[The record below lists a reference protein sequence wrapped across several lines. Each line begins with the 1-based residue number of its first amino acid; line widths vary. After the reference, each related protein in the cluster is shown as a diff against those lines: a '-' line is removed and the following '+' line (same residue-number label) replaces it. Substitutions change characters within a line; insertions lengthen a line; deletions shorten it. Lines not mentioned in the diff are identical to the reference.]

1 MKRSDKAKRENK
13 APRDRASRLSA
24 AILRISASLDLDT
37 VLHEVVESARVLT
50 DAHYGVITTIDETG
64 RPREFITSGFTPE
77 QQQQFA
83 AWPDGLRLFEHF
95 RDLPGALRL
104 TDLPAY
110 VRSLGYSA
118 ELMCSKTFQVTPMR
132 HRGEHVGNFFLGEKA
147 AGREFT
153 GEDEEVLVLFACQA
167 STAIANARTHRDK
180 HRARADLEALVD
192 TSPVGVVVFD
202 AGSGKPVSLNREAKR
217 IVEGLRMPGRSTEQL
232 LEVITCRRADGR
244 EVSLGEFPLAQ
255 TLRSAE
261 TVRAEEI
268 VLQVPDGRSVTT
280 LLNATP
286 IRSAEGEVVSVVITM
301 QDLAPL
307 EELER
312 LRTEFL
318 GMVSHELRAPLTSIK
333 GSTATV
339 LAASPVPNAAEM
351 LQFFR
356 IIDEQADH
364 MRGLISDLLDAGRI
378 ATGTLSVAPEPSDV
392 AGLVDQARN
401 TYLSG
406 GDRHTILIDLPQDLP
421 QVMVDRQRIVQVLN
435 NLFSNASRHSPESS
449 PIRVAAVLDGVQ
461 VAISV
466 SDEGRGVPPELLP
479 RLFQKY
485 TGLGHD
491 DGERGLRGSRLGLAI
506 CKGLV
511 EAHGGRIRAN
521 SRGAGQGT
529 QFTFTIPVAEKAG
542 DTAAFARSPSRPP
555 RQERKPILVVDDDP
569 QTLRFVRDALAAAD
583 YSPIVTGDHRDLS
596 RIIRTEKP
604 HLILLDP
611 VLPGTDGI
619 ELMETLPELTELP
632 VIFISSYG
640 RDETIAK
647 ALEMGA
653 ADYIVKPFSPT
664 ELTARIRA
672 ALRRRTQPEPFV
684 LGELAIHYEER
695 RVTVA
700 GRPVQLTATEYDLL
714 RVLSLNAGRVT
725 TYESLIRQVWGGQD
739 SGDPPLV
746 RTFVKKL
753 RRKLRDDAARPA
765 YILNERAVGYRMAT

>member
-1 MKRSDKAKRENK
+1 MKRSDKAKRETK

-167 STAIANARTHRDK
+167 ATAIANARTHRDK

-555 RQERKPILVVDDDP
+555 AKSASPSSWWTMTRRRSASCG
-569 QTLRFVRDALAAAD
+569 TL
-583 YSPIVTGDHRDLS
+583 
-596 RIIRTEKP
+596 
-604 HLILLDP
+604 
-611 VLPGTDGI
+611 
-619 ELMETLPELTELP
+619 
-632 VIFISSYG
+632 
-640 RDETIAK
+640 
-647 ALEMGA
+647 
-653 ADYIVKPFSPT
+653 
-664 ELTARIRA
+664 
-672 ALRRRTQPEPFV
+672 LRRRTTPQSLPATIGISPASS
-684 LGELAIHYEER
+684 GR
-695 RVTVA
+695 RSPT
-700 GRPVQLTATEYDLL
+700 
-714 RVLSLNAGRVT
+714 
-725 TYESLIRQVWGGQD
+725 
-739 SGDPPLV
+739 
-746 RTFVKKL
+746 
-753 RRKLRDDAARPA
+753 
-765 YILNERAVGYRMAT
+765 